1 MMAAKYGNYPLI
13 KYMYYFENVDNPI
26 EVNTKTKQSL
36 SEIVDDETY
45 RIISLLK
52 NHLSKNLSIVSDDH
66 CGICLE
72 GWKAELADSEDG
84 PKQGV
89 LCCCAEKR
97 HRLCS
102 TQRKEPE
109 DVLNSLVPNKDMEGY
124 RIFP

>member
-1 MMAAKYGNYPLI
+1 MEI
-13 KYMYYFENVDNPI
+13 IENADNPI
-26 EVNTKTKQSL
+26 DVNTKTKQSL
-36 SEIVDDETY
+36 SEIIDDETH

-52 NHLSKNLSIVSDDH
+52 NHLSKNLSIVSDD
-66 CGICLE
+66 
-72 GWKAELADSEDG
+72 ELADTEFG
-84 PKQGV
+84 PKQRV